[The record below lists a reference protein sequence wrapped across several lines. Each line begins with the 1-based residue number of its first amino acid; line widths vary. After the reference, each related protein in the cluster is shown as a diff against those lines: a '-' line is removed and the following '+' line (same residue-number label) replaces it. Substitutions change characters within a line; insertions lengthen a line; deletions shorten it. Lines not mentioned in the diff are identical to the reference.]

1 VKNNILKTLIV
12 LLILTVSS
20 VVYGQSSLSKELQ
33 AEKAQQGLANK
44 GISDDEVKARLLK
57 KGIDLDNLKP
67 EQLSTLED
75 EIRKVVTEIEAE
87 KNAKNG
93 TAISESTTTIERG
106 IDSLVAKQAKEEVGD
121 NAAEVIEDI
130 EDGASLEEALANDL
144 TNRLSKKYQVK
155 TDIFGH
161 HIFFDKS
168 IDLFRTTSSSTTP
181 NSYVLDVGDKIAINI
196 FGASQADLLYEIE
209 EDGFIR
215 PSGMYKVYLKG
226 ITIEKAKVLLRNR
239 FRQGFTFSD
248 GQFNVDLHT
257 ARTININLFGEVN
270 QPGSYT
276 ISALNTAINA
286 IIAAGGI
293 TSQAG
298 IRNIR
303 IISKGQEKVLDI
315 YDFVANP
322 RVMYDYYLQDN
333 DIIYISK
340 WQKLV
345 RANGKGFKT
354 AGRFELLENEG
365 VDDLLTYTQGLN
377 SRAYTSVVRYTTSDG
392 EKQVFKN
399 YTLDQLRDSVKS
411 FKDGDVVTIGT
422 STVAY
427 ENYVA
432 IKGAVRH
439 PGKYELID
447 NMRVFDVLTLAY
459 LEEETFSELAYL
471 TRKNTDGT
479 YKLIRLYIDEI
490 LANPSSTQNVELK
503 KEDVISLY
511 EKSSFVDTY
520 RFSIQGAVR
529 TPNSYFYDP
538 DDNITIYDAIMMSK
552 GLMANA
558 TNFGYVI
565 GAPTGNKL
573 EKTYTI
579 INLIEIMS
587 NPDSEANLKLKA
599 QDRIVIP
606 ATEQYQDQFKVS
618 ISGAV
623 RNPGEFVYDSTLSV
637 KQMLI
642 MAGGLKLEAASSR
655 VDVFRLKINE
665 NEPTKTYVTTLILDR
680 DLNAFGQSSNIVL
693 QPYDH
698 IVVRSVPEFEPIS
711 YVNING
717 EVRYPGLY
725 AITRDNETISNLV
738 KRAGGLTAEAFP
750 EGAVFQRNEDN
761 LGRIVTRLDKAIEGV
776 SKYDI
781 TLKKGDNITI
791 PKLIDVVKINK
802 FGTNATETYSAQTLG
817 TKDTSGTINIVASY
831 KHKRANWYIKEFAGG
846 FDNKV
851 AKRSKTKLIW
861 PNGQIRKTTNLF
873 VVRIYPRVYK
883 GSEIVLSPNKRHM
896 KDIEKMKREKAGL
909 QPLPQKEKMSLAERL
924 STLQALVVIATST
937 VTTTISSVLLIREL

>member
-1 VKNNILKTLIV
+1 MKNNILKTLIV
-12 LLILTVSS
+12 LLVLTASS

-33 AEKAQQGLANK
+33 AEKAQQELVDK
-44 GISDDEVKARLLK
+44 GISDDEVKTRLLD

-67 EQLSTLED
+67 EQLPSLED
-75 EIRKVVTEIEAE
+75 EIKKVVTEIEAE
-87 KNAKNG
+87 KNANSG

-121 NAAEVIEDI
+121 NAAEIIEDI
-130 EDGASLEEALANDL
+130 EDGASLEETLANDL
-144 TNRLSKKYQVK
+144 TNRLSEKYQVK
-155 TDIFGH
+155 SDIFGH
-161 HIFFDKS
+161 HIFFDQH
-168 IDLFRTTSSSTTP
+168 IELYNTTSSSTTP
-181 NSYVLDVGDKIAINI
+181 NTYVLDVGDKIAINI
-196 FGASQADLLYEIE
+196 FGTSQADFIYEIDD
-209 EDGFIR
+209 DGFIR
-215 PSGMYKVYLKG
+215 PRGMYKIYLRGITMVKAKILLKG
-226 ITIEKAKVLLRNR
+226 R
-239 FRQGFTFSD
+239 FKQAFIFSD
-248 GQFNVDLHT
+248 GQFNVNLHT
-257 ARTININLFGEVN
+257 ARTIKINLFGEVN

-303 IISKGQEKVLDI
+303 IISKGKEKVLDM

-345 RANGKGFKT
+345 RADGKGFKT
-354 AGRFELLENEG
+354 VGRFELLENEG

-377 SRAYTSVVRYTTSDG
+377 SRAFTNVVRYTTSEG
-392 EKQVFKN
+392 ETQVFKN

-422 STVAY
+422 STIAY

-432 IKGAVRH
+432 INGAVRH

-479 YKLIRLYIDEI
+479 YKLIRLYVDEI
-490 LANPSSTQNVELK
+490 LANPRSTKNIELK

-511 EKSSFVDTY
+511 GKSSFVDTY
-520 RFSIQGAVR
+520 RFSVQGAVR
-529 TPNSYFYDP
+529 APNSYFYDP
-538 DDNITIYDAIMMSK
+538 DYNTTIYDAIMMSK

-565 GAPTGNKL
+565 GAPTDNNL

-579 INLIEIMS
+579 INLNEIMT
-587 NPDSEANLKLKA
+587 NPDSDANLRLKA
-599 QDRIVIP
+599 QDKIVIP

-623 RNPGEFVYDSTLSV
+623 RNPSEFVFDSTLSV

-642 MAGGLKLEAASSR
+642 MAGGLKLEAATNK
-655 VDVFRLKINE
+655 VDVFRLKISDK
-665 NEPTKTYVTTLILDR
+665 EPTKAFVTTLVLNR
-680 DLNAFGQSSNIVL
+680 DLEPFDHSSDIIL

-698 IVVRSVPEFEPIS
+698 IVVRKSPEYEEIR

-725 AITRDNETISNLV
+725 AILDNNETISSLV
-738 KRAGGLTAEAFP
+738 KRAGGVTSEASPEASTLTRLQ
-750 EGAVFQRNEDN
+750 GNTG
-761 LGRIVTRLDKAIEGV
+761 LIVTRLDKAIEGNT
-776 SKYDI
+776 KFDI
-781 TLKKGDNITI
+781 VIKQGDVIEI
-791 PKLIDVVKINK
+791 PKVVDVVKIDR
-802 FGTNATETYSAQTLG
+802 FGTNSNKLITSETRQVT
-817 TKDTSGTINIVASY
+817 DTSNVLKLTVNYSRRRADWFIN
-831 KHKRANWYIKEFAGG
+831 EFAGG
-846 FDNKV
+846 FDRQV
-851 AKRSKTKLIW
+851 ANRRRTLVLH
-861 PNGQIRKTTNLF
+861 PNGQTNKTLSLGIVT
-873 VVRIYPRVYK
+873 IYPKVRR
-883 GSEIVLSPNKRHM
+883 GSEVILVPRKKYLRSLDKQEFGGSP
-896 KDIEKMKREKAGL
+896 
-909 QPLPQKEKMSLAERL
+909 KEKLTLTERL
-924 STLQALVVIATST
+924 ATLQSLVTIVTST
-937 VTTTISSVLLIREL
+937 ATTSITSILLIKELSK

>member
-1 VKNNILKTLIV
+1 MRNNILKTLIV

-20 VVYGQSSLSKELQ
+20 LVYGQSSLSTELQ
-33 AEKAQQGLANK
+33 AEKAQQGLKNK
-44 GISDDEVKARLLK
+44 GISDDEVKARLLD

-67 EQLSTLED
+67 EQLPTLED
-75 EIRKVVTEIEAE
+75 EIKKVVTEIEAE
-87 KNAKNG
+87 KDAQSG

-106 IDSLVAKQAKEEVGD
+106 IDSLLAKQAKEEVGD

-144 TNRLSKKYQVK
+144 TDRLSKKYRVK
-155 TDIFGH
+155 TDIFGQ

-168 IDLFRTTSSSTTP
+168 IDLYRTTSSSTTP

-215 PSGMYKVYLKG
+215 PTGMYKVYLKG
-226 ITIEKAKVLLRNR
+226 ITIEKAKILLRNR

-257 ARTININLFGEVN
+257 ARTINVNLFGEVN

-354 AGRFELLENEG
+354 EGRFEMLENEG

-377 SRAYTSVVRYTTSDG
+377 SRAFTNVVRYTTSDG

-411 FKDGDVVTIGT
+411 FKDGDIVTIGT
-422 STVAY
+422 STIAY

-432 IKGAVRH
+432 INGAVRH
-439 PGKYELID
+439 PGKYELTD
-447 NMRVFDVLTLAY
+447 NMRVCDVLTLAY
-459 LEEETFSELAYL
+459 IEEETFSELAYL

-490 LANPSSTQNVELK
+490 LANPSSTRNVELK
-503 KEDVISLY
+503 KEDVISIY
-511 EKSSFVDTY
+511 GKSSFVDTY
-520 RFSIQGAVR
+520 RFSVQGAVR
-529 TPNSYFYDP
+529 APNSYFYDP

-565 GAPTGNKL
+565 GSPTDNNL
-573 EKTYTI
+573 EKTYAI
-579 INLIEIMS
+579 INLNEIMS
-587 NPDSEANLKLKA
+587 NPDSDANLRLKA
-599 QDRIVIP
+599 QDTIVIP
-606 ATEQYQDQFKVS
+606 ATEQYQEQFKVS

-623 RNPGEFVYDSTLSV
+623 NNPGEFVYDSTLSV

-642 MAGGLKLEAASSR
+642 MAGGLKLEAATNK
-655 VDVFRLKINE
+655 VDVFRLKIAN
-665 NEPTKTYVTTLILDR
+665 NEPTKTYVTTLVLNR
-680 DLNAFGQSSNIVL
+680 DLEPFDQSSRLIL

-698 IVVRSVPEFEPIS
+698 IVVRNSPEFEVIR

-725 AITRDNETISNLV
+725 AILDNNETVSSLV
-738 KRAGGLTAEAFP
+738 KRAGGVTSEASPEASTLTRSQ
-750 EGAVFQRNEDN
+750 GNVG
-761 LGRIVTRLDKAIEGV
+761 LIVTRVDKAINGNNKFDLV
-776 SKYDI
+776 IKQ
-781 TLKKGDNITI
+781 GDVIEI
-791 PKLIDVVKINK
+791 PKKVNVVKIDR
-802 FGTNATETYSAQTLG
+802 FGTNSNKIITSETRQVT
-817 TKDTSGTINIVASY
+817 DTSNVLKLTVNYSRRRADWFINQ
-831 KHKRANWYIKEFAGG
+831 FAGG
-846 FDNKV
+846 FDRQV
-851 AKRSKTKLIW
+851 ANRRRTLVLH
-861 PNGQIRKTTNLF
+861 PNGQTKKTLSLGIVT
-873 VVRIYPRVYK
+873 IYPKVRR
-883 GSEIVLSPNKRHM
+883 GSEVILVPRKKYLRSLDK
-896 KDIEKMKREKAGL
+896 KEIGGSS
-909 QPLPQKEKMSLAERL
+909 KEKLTLTERL
-924 STLQALVVIATST
+924 ATLQSLVTIVTST
-937 VTTTISSVLLIREL
+937 ATTSITSILLIKELNK